1 VCGECV
7 CVCYHCVLG
16 DRTCPYALAVTR
28 TRTQPHTAHNVFSN
42 YTPAHSPHITHNA
55 FGFSTFDANPS
66 PALHFPVMTAPQS
79 PPRQLYLNWV
89 EEQIED
95 YKAALSRDELMTLA
109 DEAVQQLFDAPDGQI
124 PLTEILLRDVVDMLL
139 FRRLKLPTYNQWLK
153 QRKTNKD
160 EAGRT
165 S

>member
-1 VCGECV
+1 
-7 CVCYHCVLG
+7 
-16 DRTCPYALAVTR
+16 
-28 TRTQPHTAHNVFSN
+28 
-42 YTPAHSPHITHNA
+42 
-55 FGFSTFDANPS
+55 
-66 PALHFPVMTAPQS
+66 MTAPQS
-79 PPRQLYLNWV
+79 PPRQVYLNWV

-153 QRKTNKD
+153 QGKT
-160 EAGRT
+160 AGN
-165 S
+165 

>member
-1 VCGECV
+1 
-7 CVCYHCVLG
+7 
-16 DRTCPYALAVTR
+16 
-28 TRTQPHTAHNVFSN
+28 
-42 YTPAHSPHITHNA
+42 
-55 FGFSTFDANPS
+55 
-66 PALHFPVMTAPQS
+66 MTAPQS

-95 YKAALSRDELMTLA
+95 YKSALSRDALMTLA
-109 DEAVQQLFDAPDGQI
+109 DEAVQQLFDTPDGQI

-153 QRKTNKD
+153 QGKQTKD
-160 EAGRT
+160 EAGRA

>member
-1 VCGECV
+1 
-7 CVCYHCVLG
+7 
-16 DRTCPYALAVTR
+16 
-28 TRTQPHTAHNVFSN
+28 
-42 YTPAHSPHITHNA
+42 
-55 FGFSTFDANPS
+55 
-66 PALHFPVMTAPQS
+66 MTAPQS

-153 QRKTNKD
+153 QRKITMDKD

-165 S
+165 ARD